1 MRRNMV
7 AKWPK
12 QKNRNERYD
21 GSEMMGKIVWKG
33 EILPGMRDEYFRRHD
48 EIWPEMATAL
58 KESGITNYS
67 IWNHGNEL
75 IG

>member
-1 MRRNMV
+1 MV

-48 EIWPEMATAL
+48 EIWPEMVTAL
-58 KESGITNYS
+58 KESGSRIIPYGTMEMNS
-67 IWNHGNEL
+67 SDRM
-75 IG
+75 